1 MDTISALFS
10 KQANL
15 TPEGIALI
23 FENEKLTYQQLEER
37 SNQLAHYLINN
48 GVTKEELIPICLN
61 RSMEMI
67 VGILG
72 ILKAGCAYVPIDPEY
87 PRERITYILKDTR
100 SKIIITNEENNKLI
114 SSLAQEIE
122 IISIDSNWDA
132 ITKMPTSLP
141 EVDLQPDNLAYIIY
155 TSGSTGTPKGV
166 MIEHHN
172 VVRLFFNEAP
182 LYNFNENDVWP
193 LFHSFCFD
201 VSVWEMYGCLLFGG
215 KLVIVPKH
223 IAQNA
228 SEFGKLL
235 QEHKVTILNQT
246 PSAFYILQESIL
258 ASQTF
263 PLQLRYIIFAGEALD
278 PSKLKIW
285 KERYSDC
292 KLINMYGITETTVHA
307 TYKEITAAHT
317 NSSKSVVGAPIPTLY
332 IYVLDQ
338 NKEKSDIGVEGEIY
352 VGGEGLA
359 RGYLNLPELSAAR
372 FIQDPFS
379 SDPNARLYRSGDLAI
394 LLADGTFEYLGRM
407 DDQVKVNGFRIELGE
422 IASNINQFDNI
433 DQCIVLAKETNFGEK
448 KLVAYYQS
456 STSIDQQR
464 LLKFLL
470 DKMPAYMVPRIFV
483 PIKAIPLTSNGKA
496 DKRALCQIK
505 IERPELAS
513 LYKKPQSTI
522 EKNIYDVWSTFLEI
536 DQIGVNDNF
545 FELGGNSL
553 LAQRTIAI
561 LKNTYQYNLPITKVY
576 QLPTIA
582 ALAKY
587 LDKTTGKNLESTIEA
602 SAKNTS
608 SAIAV
613 IGMAGRFPGADTI
626 DELWELLVEGKEAIT
641 FFDTETLDQSIPD
654 NVKNDPSYVK
664 ARGIINNAD
673 LFDPAFFGINPKLAE
688 LMDPQQRIFLEIAWE
703 AMEKTGLLSQR
714 EKKKIGVFAGAGT
727 NTYFENNVLAYPEL
741 IENQGRV
748 QTMSVNEKDYIASR
762 TAYHLNLRGPGVSV
776 NSACSTSLL
785 AIAEAVNSLR
795 AGQCEVAL
803 AGAASI
809 TSPINSGHLYQE
821 GSMLSADGH
830 CTPFNAASTGTLFS
844 DGAGVVVL
852 KTLEAAEREG
862 DCIFAIIKGI
872 GVNNDGAGKGS
883 FTAPS
888 AEGQADAIS
897 SAIKDAQVS
906 ATDITYIEAHGTAT
920 PLGDPIEFEGLVEA
934 FGQQNQNQYCAI
946 GSIKSNM
953 GHLTHAAGV
962 AGFIK
967 TCLALHH
974 KMIPASLGYHKPNP
988 HIDFKN
994 SPFYVN
1000 AKLTEWIDEKPRI
1013 AGVSS
1018 FGVGG
1023 TNVHVVLESYDNNE
1037 NTPSKSKP
1045 FELISWSAKNAKSMA
1060 KFEDALAK
1068 DLQQNTDKALADI
1081 AYTLHAGRETFKHRK
1096 FAVCES
1102 KSQLVNLLFTDQI
1115 PVSDS
1120 NLLTEAPDEIVF
1132 SFPGQGAQYVN
1143 MGLALYQQEP
1153 VYKAAIDQCATIL
1166 KNYLDKDIRSIIFA
1180 SSDVKSASNQLKN
1193 TKYTQPALFVTSY
1206 ALAQLWMSWGVQPT
1220 MFIGHSVGEYVAAH
1234 FAGVFSLEDGLKLVS
1249 SRGLLISQLPSGSM
1263 LSVRDEAS
1271 KIKNLLTEDLSIA
1284 AVNSAKLCVVAGPT
1298 DQIAEFA
1305 KLLDQ
1310 QEIPNKPLFTSHAF
1324 HSSMMDPIINDYKTV
1339 VSTVSLSPPNIK
1351 IISTVTGEILS
1362 DEQAIDPNYWTT
1374 HLRKTVEFVK
1384 AVETVLSYNLPLFLE
1399 VGPGAVTTT
1408 LIKQIASSN
1417 KKKIKAINSLDQ
1429 NQDALASTLN
1439 ALGHLWNNGV
1449 HINWDA
1455 FYTNQKIVDLP
1466 TYQFDRQKYWLTPKQ
1481 NFTETSLAENPIT
1494 HLVSAKTSDQTIM
1507 RKERLTQEIK
1517 QVLEDAS
1524 GIEMNDV
1531 DNNQNFLEI
1540 GFDSLLLTQVATS
1553 LKRKFNLPITFRKL
1567 NEEYASISSLASY
1580 LDGNMPETIQTEPKT
1595 VSTPIYN
1602 APISVMQ
1609 PQLTADNTALGL
1621 IAQQLNIL
1629 TQQLMLLQGQS
1640 TASQPEP
1647 LPVQHTPNV
1656 MQNQAKVNM
1665 PSLDNGLSQE
1675 EKAEIQKPFGATP
1688 KIERQST
1695 TISPSQ
1701 KDFIKNLSERYN
1713 IKTAKSKAYTNESRP
1728 YMADPRVVSGFK
1740 PATKELIYPI
1750 VINKSKGSRMW
1761 DIDGNEYIDALN
1773 GFGSNMLGYQPDV
1786 IKNAMQNQLEKGYE
1800 VGPQHELAASVSKL
1814 VCEFTGFDRSAL
1826 CSTGSE
1832 AVLGCIRIARTVT
1845 GRSLIVAF
1853 TGSYHGIV
1861 DEVLVRGTKKLKS
1874 FPAAA
1879 GIMPEAVQNIL
1890 VLDYGTPESMAIIKE
1905 RGDEIAAVLVETIQ
1919 SRRPEFV
1926 PVDFL
1931 KELRTVTKEI
1941 GSVLIFDEVITGFRF
1956 HPGGAQA
1963 IFGIKADL
1971 AAYGKVVG
1979 AGIPIGVIAGDS
1991 YLMDALDGGIWN
2003 YGDASFPEIGVTY
2016 FAGTFVRHPLALA
2029 SAFASLSYMK
2039 EKGPQLQ
2046 KELNEKGNYISKVLN
2061 KEFEKRNLPIYV
2073 ANYGSMWKVKYH
2085 EELAYSELLF
2095 VLLRE
2100 KGIHILD
2107 GFPCFMTE
2115 ATSASDIEDIISAFI
2130 EGMDEMVE
2138 AGFFPSSVNTDKI
2151 FDPKAIVIEGNNP
2164 PMAGARLGKDQFG
2177 NPAWF
2182 IQDPENETNYL
2193 QLGKH

>member
-1 MDTISALFS
+1 MNTISALFS

-15 TPEGIALI
+15 TPDSIALV
-23 FENEKLTYQQLEER
+23 FENKQLTYHELEQR
-37 SNQLAHYLINN
+37 SNQLAHYLIGK
-48 GVTKEELIPICLN
+48 GVKTEDFIPICID
-61 RSMEMI
+61 RSLEMI
-67 VGILG
+67 ISILG
-72 ILKAGCAYVPIDPEY
+72 ILKAGAVYIPIDPEY
-87 PRERITYILKDTR
+87 PQERISYILHDT
-100 SKIIITNEENNKLI
+100 KCNFLITNHKNYKSLSFLVGVATLI
-114 SSLAQEIE
+114 NIDQDWGAINEMDIIPSTIE
-122 IISIDSNWDA
+122 V
-132 ITKMPTSLP
+132 K
-141 EVDLQPDNLAYIIY
+141 PDNLAYIIY

-166 MIEHHN
+166 MIEHQN
-172 VVRLFFNEAP
+172 VIRLFFNDNP
-182 LYNFNENDVWP
+182 LFNFNSNEVWA

-215 KLVIVPKH
+215 KLVIVPKDV
-223 IAQNA
+223 AQNSDA
-228 SEFGKLL
+228 FGKLL
-235 QEHKVTILNQT
+235 KDSKVTMLHQT
-246 PSAFYILQESIL
+246 PSAFNILQESLL
-258 ASQTF
+258 AN
-263 PLQLRYIIFAGEALD
+263 PLELALKYIIFAGEALD
-278 PSKLKIW
+278 STKLKTW
-285 KERYSDC
+285 KDRYPTC
-292 KLINMYGITETTVHA
+292 ILVNMYGITEVGVYN
-307 TYKEITAAHT
+307 TYQEITAYHT
-317 NSSKSVVGAPIPTLY
+317 NSAKSIIGIPLPTDY
-332 IYVLDQ
+332 IYLLDE
-338 NKEKSDIGVEGEIY
+338 NKNIVPNGVEGEIY
-352 VGGEGLA
+352 IGGSGLA
-359 RGYLNLPELSAAR
+359 RGYLNLPELSASR

-422 IASNINQFDNI
+422 IASNINQFDNVE
-433 DQCIVLAKETNFGEK
+433 QCIVLAKETNFGEK

-456 STSIDQQR
+456 STSIDQQK

-470 DKMPAYMVPRIFV
+470 EKMPAYMVPRIFV

-496 DKRALCQIK
+496 DKRALYQIK
-505 IERPELAS
+505 IERPDIDS

-536 DQIGVNDNF
+536 DQIGVDDNF

-561 LKNTYQYNLPITKVY
+561 LKKTYQYNLPITKVY

-587 LDKTTGKNLESTIEA
+587 LDKTSGKNLESINEV

-626 DELWELLVEGKEAIT
+626 DELWKLLIEGKEAIT
-641 FFDTETLDQSIPD
+641 FFDSETLDQSIP
-654 NVKNDPSYVK
+654 NSIKNDHSYVK

-703 AMEKTGLLSQR
+703 AMEKTGLLAHR
-714 EKKKIGVFAGAGT
+714 KNKKIGVFAGAGT

-748 QTMSVNEKDYIASR
+748 QAMSVNEKDYIASR
-762 TAYHLNLRGPGVSV
+762 TAYHLNLKGPGVSV

-830 CTPFNAASTGTLFS
+830 CTPFNADSTGTLFS

-862 DCIFAIIKGI
+862 DCIFAVIKGT

-888 AEGQADAIS
+888 AEGQAEAIN

-906 ATDITYIEAHGTAT
+906 AADITYIEAHGTAT

-934 FGQQNQNQYCAI
+934 FGQQNKNQYCAI

-1000 AKLTEWIDEKPRI
+1000 AELAEWIDEKPRI

-1023 TNVHVVLESYDNNE
+1023 TNVHIVLESHIDNVATASN
-1037 NTPSKSKP
+1037 SKP
-1045 FELISWSAKNAKSMA
+1045 FELISWSAKNAKSLA
-1060 KFEDALAK
+1060 KFEDVLAK
-1068 DLQQNTDKALADI
+1068 DLQQNNNKALADI
-1081 AYTLHAGRETFKHRK
+1081 AYTLHTGREAFKHRK
-1096 FAVCES
+1096 FAICDS

-1115 PVSDS
+1115 PVSDT
-1120 NLLTEAPDEIVF
+1120 NFLTEVPSEIVF

-1143 MGLALYQQEP
+1143 MGLSLYQQEP
-1153 VYKAAIDQCATIL
+1153 VYKAAIDQCANIL
-1166 KNYLDKDIRSIIFA
+1166 KDYLDRDIRSIIFA
-1180 SSDVKSASNQLKN
+1180 DADITSATAQLKN

-1206 ALAQLWMSWGVQPT
+1206 ALAQLWMSWGVEPT
-1220 MFIGHSVGEYVAAH
+1220 LFIGHSVGEYVAAH
-1234 FAGVFSLEDGLKLVS
+1234 LAGIFSLEDGLKLITN
-1249 SRGLLISQLPSGSM
+1249 RGLLISKLTSGSM
-1263 LSVRDEAS
+1263 LSVREEAT
-1271 KIKNLLTEDLSIA
+1271 KIQSLLTEDLSIA
-1284 AVNSAKLCVVAGPT
+1284 AVNSPKLCVVAGPT

-1310 QEIPNKPLFTSHAF
+1310 QEIANKPLFTSHAF
-1324 HSSMMDPIINDYKTV
+1324 HSSMMDPIINNFKAI
-1339 VSTVSLSPPNIK
+1339 VSSVSLSHPNRK

-1374 HLRKTVEFVK
+1374 HLRKTVQFVK
-1384 AVETVLSYNLPLFLE
+1384 AVETALSYNSPLFLE
-1399 VGPGAVTTT
+1399 VGPGAVTST

-1417 KKKIKAINSLDQ
+1417 KLKIKAIASLDQ

-1449 HINWDA
+1449 NINWDA
-1455 FYTNQKIVDLP
+1455 FYTNQKIVELP
-1466 TYQFDRQKYWLTPKQ
+1466 TYQFDRQKYWLNPKQ
-1481 NFTETSLAENPIT
+1481 NIT
-1494 HLVSAKTSDQTIM
+1494 PPYCPEAPSSNLELSEPSDQTIM
-1507 RKERLTQEIK
+1507 RKERLTLEVK

-1524 GIEMNDV
+1524 GIEMHDA

-1567 NEEYASISSLASY
+1567 NEEYASISSLVNY
-1580 LDGNMPETIQTEPKT
+1580 LDGNMPETIKAEPQT

-1602 APISVMQ
+1602 TPISVMQ
-1609 PQLTADNTALGL
+1609 PQITADNTALGL

-1629 TQQLMLLQGQS
+1629 TQQLMLLQGQNAVS
-1640 TASQPEP
+1640 NPTQF
-1647 LPVQHTPNV
+1647 PVQVAPIVVQDQAPIITPV
-1656 MQNQAKVNM
+1656 VD
-1665 PSLDNGLSQE
+1665 SGLSLE

-1688 KIERQST
+1688 KIERQSV

-1786 IKNAMQNQLEKGYE
+1786 IKDAMQNQLEKGYE

-1814 VCEFTGFDRSAL
+1814 ICEFTGFDRSAL

-1991 YLMDALDGGIWN
+1991 YLMDALDGGVWN

-2046 KELNEKGNYISKVLN
+2046 KELNEKGNHISKVLN
-2061 KEFEKRNLPIYV
+2061 EEFEKRNLPIYV

-2115 ATSASDIEDIISAFI
+2115 ATSASDIEKIISAFI

-2138 AGFFPSSVNTDKI
+2138 AGFFPSLNNTKNN
-2151 FDPKAIVIEGNNP
+2151 FDPKAIVIDGNNP
-2164 PMAGARLGKDQFG
+2164 PIAGARLGKDQFG

-2182 IQDPENETNYL
+2182 VQDPENETKYL
-2193 QLGKH
+2193 QLGKN